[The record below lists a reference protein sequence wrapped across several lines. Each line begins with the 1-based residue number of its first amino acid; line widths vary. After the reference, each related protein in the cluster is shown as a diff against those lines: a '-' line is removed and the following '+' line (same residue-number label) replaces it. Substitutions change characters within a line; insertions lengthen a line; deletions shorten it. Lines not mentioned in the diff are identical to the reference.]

1 MQKTTFGTYQGLAI
15 HLGPNEVQNEC
26 LEYMTVPQGAAGT
39 LATSALL
46 LLLMFLLKD
55 HTHPGTPWPK
65 SDLRIT
71 KIYRTITQRRV
82 VHCTIIR
89 K

>member
-1 MQKTTFGTYQGLAI
+1 MVQGLAI

-39 LATSALL
+39 LATSVLL
-46 LLLMFLLKD
+46 LLFFLRHG

-71 KIYRTITQRRV
+71 KIITHYHTAPRCSL
-82 VHCTIIR
+82 HYHT
-89 K
+89 